1 MSPDEHIP
9 VTEETRKQLQK
20 LKKPGETYDELL
32 RKLTQHRRREELQR
46 RFRQLETADTDRL
59 TPLES
64 L

>member
-9 VTEETRKQLQK
+9 VTDETRKQLQE
-20 LKKPGETYDELL
+20 LKESRETYDDLL
-32 RKLTQHRRREELQR
+32 RKLAQHRRREELRQ
-46 RFRQLETADTDRL
+46 RFRALETVDNDQL